1 MRRWGAG
8 AFISSLIHEFIQGVR
23 IGQSVSRPDIS
34 KILVPCSGMLENR
47 HLRDVTFHISRI
59 TFYVLLGVSTAHG
72 WIDGTPYFYE
82 HFGPILQ
89 DTSEVPAA
97 PAQSNAPPLVIGE
110 RKDFFSINFNT
121 HEQYIVRSTLRAI
134 GEFCYVFVE
143 DSQWLG
149 GVNQETVN
157 SVRRAFDSATPID
170 PNRGIYEIETELF
183 GEPPD
188 IDGDKRIYLLLLD
201 IRDKGTRDSGFV
213 AGFFSPVNQHRG
225 VLRHPEIGIPVR
237 SNELDMLYID
247 TQPQNAGS
255 QKAHGV
261 LAHEFQHLIHWRH
274 DIDEAIW
281 INEGCAEYAAFSC
294 GYQVRDHIS
303 AFQRNPNISL
313 VDWPQGTRSQL
324 GHYGAAYLWMLYLHE
339 HYGGSQT
346 ITAIAK
352 DRTNGIAGINS
363 ALRSRGIEKTFST
376 IYADWKVANY
386 LDDNEFDK
394 GQYGY
399 QNAQV
404 NLRIRRQHRSY
415 PVSVHNNLLASYAT
429 DYISFYPNTE
439 NGDLSLTFESDN
451 HQFYD
456 VKAIEFRGGQ
466 PTTVHDMS
474 LVGMGKGRLL
484 IPDFKGNVEKVILI
498 PSAQPEHEL
507 PRYSTSSYTYGA
519 QQFGEKVEFNATVLP
534 NPVHPRYWDI
544 IAIPNQSI
552 GANPPQLTV
561 VQDAKSIISAT
572 PMKAM
577 QDGAIYTYSLY
588 LSPTILPESIR
599 WEISFLGKPV
609 GSGELKK
616 K

>member
-1 MRRWGAG
+1 MKRWGDG
-8 AFISSLIHEFIQGVR
+8 AFIGSLIHEFIQGVR
-23 IGQSVSRPDIS
+23 AEQSVSRF
-34 KILVPCSGMLENR
+34 
-47 HLRDVTFHISRI
+47 TFHVSRI

-82 HFGPILQ
+82 HFGPVLQ

-97 PAQSNAPPLVIGE
+97 PARPSAPQLVIGE

-134 GEFCYVFVE
+134 GEFCYIFVE
-143 DSQWLG
+143 DSQWLRTVDQG
-149 GVNQETVN
+149 TVN
-157 SVRRAFDSATPID
+157 SVRRAFDDATPID

-201 IRDKGTRDSGFV
+201 IRDKGARDSGFV

-225 VLRHPEIGIPVR
+225 VLRHPEIGVPVR

-274 DIDEAIW
+274 DTDEAIW
-281 INEGCAEYAAFSC
+281 INEGCAEYATFSC

-303 AFQRNPNISL
+303 AFQRYPNISL
-313 VDWPQGTRSQL
+313 VNWPQGTRSQL

-346 ITAIAK
+346 ITAIVK

-363 ALRSRGIEKTFST
+363 ALRSRGIETTFPT

-386 LDDNEFDK
+386 LDDNEFDN

-404 NLRIRRQHRSY
+404 NLRTRREHRSY
-415 PVSVHNNLLASYAT
+415 PISVHNNLLASYAT
-429 DYISFYPNTE
+429 DYISFYPNTQ
-439 NGDLSLTFESDN
+439 NGNLSLTFESDD

-456 VKAIEFRGGQ
+456 VKAIEFRGGE
-466 PTTVHDMS
+466 PTTVHNVS
-474 LVGMGKGRLL
+474 LAEMGKGSLL
-484 IPDFKGNVEKVILI
+484 IPDFKGSVEKVVLI
-498 PSAQPEHEL
+498 PSAQPEHGE
-507 PRYSTSSYTYGA
+507 PRHTTSSYTYGA
-519 QQFGEKVEFNATVLP
+519 QQVVEQVEFNATVVP
-534 NPVHPRYWDI
+534 NPIHPRYWDI
-544 IAIPNQSI
+544 IAVPNQSI
-552 GANPPQLTV
+552 GASPPQITV
-561 VQDAKSIISAT
+561 VQGAKSIISAT
-572 PMKAM
+572 PMKAV
-577 QDGAIYTYSLY
+577 QDGAIYSYSLY
-588 LSPTILPESIR
+588 LSPGISPESVR
-599 WEISFLGKPV
+599 WEISFLGEPV
-609 GSGELKK
+609 GSGEFKK
-616 K
+616 TQ